1 MESLYLITC
10 NSSNYSY
17 ITSLLE
23 EKYIISKMNNY
34 DDTFD
39 YIIKCDE
46 EYSSLLK
53 SKGIHIVAD
62 RKIVYKI

>member
-1 MESLYLITC
+1 MESCYLVAC

-17 ITSLLE
+17 ITSL
-23 EKYIISKMNNY
+23 MNNY

-39 YIIKCDE
+39 IIKCDE

-62 RKIVYKI
+62 RKIIKFK